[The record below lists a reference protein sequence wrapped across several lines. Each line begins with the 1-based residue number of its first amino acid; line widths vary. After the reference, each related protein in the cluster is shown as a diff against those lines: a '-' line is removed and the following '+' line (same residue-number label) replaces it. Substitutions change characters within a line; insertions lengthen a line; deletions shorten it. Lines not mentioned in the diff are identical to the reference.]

1 MSSQSIKEL
10 QKEFRRLVSHDA
22 GESDDNDASDD
33 EENDSLVVGID
44 FGTTYSGVAWAT
56 RVDFT
61 NNNVNFISSWPGNNR
76 DESKVPTELWYND
89 DNELE
94 WGYDISA
101 DVEPFR
107 WFKLLLL
114 RPLDLSPELRQS
126 SYMTRARA
134 LMQKFGK
141 TPVDLIS
148 DYLRALWEHTMST
161 IERARGDSVV
171 EALPIHVVI
180 TIPAIWKGYARKAME
195 DSAKKAGILDPR
207 LAGATKLSF
216 APEPEAAALSTL
228 LEQGGGI
235 KRGNIYIICDAG
247 GGTVDLISYKVKST
261 KPIVLQEAVEGTGG
275 LCGGIF
281 IDQAFE
287 RICSSRLGTK
297 WGCLT
302 KRGAREI
309 MKDQWEYGVKPQ
321 FRPGRKGKEHI
332 ISLPAEMC
340 TNGARDLNDTRR
352 KPHIKNGRIHFTDQ
366 NIANVFSDVFTDI
379 TDLVNGQI
387 QKATKMGLSITG
399 LILVGGLGAS
409 PYLYDHLKA
418 VYSKVGVTVLQSGG
432 VKPRTAICRGAV
444 IKGFLEEPKPDDAQA
459 PIMIASTVARASYGV
474 MFQTPFNPLRHL
486 LKDKIWDENEETWMA
501 SNQMKWYLK
510 RGQLV
515 SKIEPVRA
523 SWWSNWREEEFNGS
537 LIIQLLQCDEEMP
550 PTRRDL
556 SVKELGILHCV
567 LDVRYS
573 DLPNLG
579 TKKGVKQLTCE
590 IEMVPSGASVEFSV
604 YIDGRKQGRR
614 SVEMRLE

>member
-1 MSSQSIKEL
+1 MSSQSLKEL
-10 QKEFRRLVSHDA
+10 REEFRRLVAHDA
-22 GESDDNDASDD
+22 DDSDTSDD
-33 EENDSLVVGID
+33 EENDSLVIGID

-89 DNELE
+89 DNEPE

-114 RPLDLSPELRQS
+114 RPEDLSPELHQS
-126 SYMTRARA
+126 SYVTRAQA
-134 LMQKFGK
+134 LMREFGK

-180 TIPAIWKGYARKAME
+180 TIPAIWKGYARKAMGE
-195 DSAKKAGILDPR
+195 SAKKAGILDSR

-235 KRGNIYIICDAG
+235 QRGNIYIICDAG

-287 RICSSRLGTK
+287 RICSSRLGSK

-302 KRGAREI
+302 KRGVREI

-332 ISLPAEMC
+332 ISLPAEIC

-352 KPHIKNGRIHFTDQ
+352 KPYIKNGRIHFTDQ
-366 NIANVFSDVFTDI
+366 NIENVFSDVFTDI
-379 TDLVNGQI
+379 TDLVNGQV
-387 QKATKMGLSITG
+387 QKAAEMGLSITG
-399 LILVGGLGAS
+399 IILVGGLGAS

-418 VYSKVGVTVLQSGG
+418 VYSKAGVAVLQSGG

-444 IKGFLEEPKPDDAQA
+444 IKGFLEEPKSDDAQT
-459 PIMIASTVARASYGV
+459 PIMIASTVSRASYGIR
-474 MFQTPFNPLRHL
+474 FCTPFNALEHL
-486 LKDKIWDENEETWMA
+486 EKDKIWDPDEERWMA
-501 SNQMKWYLK
+501 SNQMQWYLK
-510 RGQLV
+510 RGQVV
-515 SKIEPVRA
+515 SRIELVRA
-523 SWWSNWREEEFNGS
+523 SWYRTKREEQFDGTLS
-537 LIIQLLQCDEEMP
+537 IQLFQCNEEVP
-550 PTRRDL
+550 PTRHSL
-556 SVKELGILHCV
+556 SVQKLGTLYCV

-573 DLPNLG
+573 DLPDFNIE
-579 TKKGVKQLTCE
+579 KGLKELTYE
-590 IEMVPSGASVEFSV
+590 IEMVPSGASLDFSV
-604 YIDGRKQGRR
+604 YIDGRKQGGR
-614 SVEMRLE
+614 SVEMRFG